1 METQLV
7 IQSPLGEM
15 LVCERQS
22 AIVGIYFIPQK
33 YGRTPDPAKL
43 GVSPLL
49 LEAKK
54 SLTAY
59 FQGTLSTFDLP
70 LGLEGTDFQKIV
82 WAQLLAI
89 PFGETWSY
97 QQLADHCGKSSG
109 VRAVANA
116 VGKNPISLVVP
127 CHRVIGSNGALTG
140 YAGGV
145 DRKAAL
151 LALENNR
158 PFQMDW
164 MNP

>member
-15 LVCERQS
+15 LVCERQG

-70 LGLEGTDFQKIV
+70 LALEGTDFQKIV

-97 QQLADHCGKSSG
+97 QQLADRCGKSSG